1 MSHFAVTTE
10 KLAIAVARS
19 ATSVLLLT
27 SVHHAY
33 GAYLYDTPWR
43 LRVVS
48 FSVLAASGI
57 IGSALALRRW
67 SGRTLGRIAFWAL
80 TVLTL
85 VIPIGLIGLF
95 EGAYNHV
102 IKNAVYFAGAPSSLL
117 NMLFPP
123 SIYELPNSLFFEMTG
138 VMQFVAGA
146 VTARQLYRLLID
158 SRRTLS
164 TRASQERERRSYAST
179 L

>member
-1 MSHFAVTTE
+1 MSHFALTTE
-10 KLAIAVARS
+10 KLAMSVARS
-19 ATSVLLLT
+19 ATGVLLLT

-43 LRVVS
+43 LRVVP
-48 FSVLAASGI
+48 FSVLASSGI

-67 SGRTLGRIAFWAL
+67 SGSTLGRIAFCAL

-102 IKNAVYFAGAPSSLL
+102 LKNAVYFAGAPSSLL
-117 NMLFPP
+117 HMLFPP
-123 SIYELPNSLFFEMTG
+123 SMYELPNSLFFEMTG
-138 VMQFVAGA
+138 VMQLVAAA
-146 VTARQLYRLLID
+146 VTARRLYRLLVA
-158 SRRTLS
+158 SRRTV
-164 TRASQERERRSYAST
+164 
-179 L
+179 

>member
-1 MSHFAVTTE
+1 MSHFALTTE
-10 KLAIAVARS
+10 KLAMSVARS
-19 ATSVLLLT
+19 ATGVLLLT

-43 LRVVS
+43 LRVVP
-48 FSVLAASGI
+48 FSILAASGI

-67 SGRTLGRIAFWAL
+67 SGRIAFWAL

-102 IKNAVYFAGAPSSLL
+102 IKNVVYFAGASSLL
-117 NMLFPP
+117 HMLFPP
-123 SIYELPNSLFFEMTG
+123 SMYELPNSLFFEMTG
-138 VMQFVAGA
+138 VMQLVAA
-146 VTARQLYRLLID
+146 VVTGRRLFRLLVD

-164 TRASQERERRSYAST
+164 TRASQERERRGYAST